1 MELAIHSAELRNQH
15 HVYHITVSFRPAGTR
30 WIATHR
36 YSDFYELHSSGALP
50 ALLTFPPKLWFGS
63 REEGTV
69 AGRRVALEG
78 WLRAVVERAGRY
90 DEPLAQRSGPAV
102 ALLDDFLQA
111 DNQRLGAAPSLPIA
125 EFGALLEGAPP
136 AIAAAINAAQNLAV
150 GRGSVAEVV
159 SELTSLRTL
168 VESQSVELDQ
178 MRRSLSQ
185 PNSPARLPKPAREAA
200 VASRVDP
207 IDEARTQEHLAA
219 HATDL
224 GGIAQAPGLKQH
236 LEKHQSRLR
245 TGKGPRIGILGSTR
259 GTNTLHI
266 YEEIAAGRFNAEV
279 AVVVSNI
286 SKAVILERARAAG
299 VPAVHIA
306 AKGRSR
312 EEFDAEVNSVLE
324 AHGVE
329 LVLLVGFMRILS
341 PVFCNAWKGRAVNVH
356 PSLLPKHAALM
367 DLAVHQSVLDAG
379 DKESGCTV
387 HMVDEVVDA
396 GSIVVQ
402 PSVAVD
408 SSDTAESLKAKVQ
421 ALEAPA
427 LVEAVKIFSQNGNK
441 FPVAAASNASDG
453 RANSSEQQVA
463 TEVLALSALQTRQG
477 YQQQND
483 PWNKTDK

>member
-1 MELAIHSAELRNQH
+1 
-15 HVYHITVSFRPAGTR
+15 
-30 WIATHR
+30 
-36 YSDFYELHSSGALP
+36 
-50 ALLTFPPKLWFGS
+50 
-63 REEGTV
+63 
-69 AGRRVALEG
+69 
-78 WLRAVVERAGRY
+78 
-90 DEPLAQRSGPAV
+90 
-102 ALLDDFLQA
+102 
-111 DNQRLGAAPSLPIA
+111 
-125 EFGALLEGAPP
+125 
-136 AIAAAINAAQNLAV
+136 
-150 GRGSVAEVV
+150 
-159 SELTSLRTL
+159 
-168 VESQSVELDQ
+168 
-178 MRRSLSQ
+178 
-185 PNSPARLPKPAREAA
+185 
-200 VASRVDP
+200 
-207 IDEARTQEHLAA
+207 
-219 HATDL
+219 
-224 GGIAQAPGLKQH
+224 
-236 LEKHQSRLR
+236 
-245 TGKGPRIGILGSTR
+245 
-259 GTNTLHI
+259 
-266 YEEIAAGRFNAEV
+266 
-279 AVVVSNI
+279 
-286 SKAVILERARAAG
+286 
-299 VPAVHIA
+299 VHIP

-324 AHGVE
+324 AHGVDI
-329 LVLLVGFMRILS
+329 VLLVGFMRILS
-341 PVFCNAWKGRAVNVH
+341 PVFCSAWKGRAVNVH